1 MNDWT
6 RLNAPALLAAEL
18 PERVAILKP
27 ILATKSLALLYGP
40 RGLGKTF
47 VALGI
52 ACAAAA
58 GESFL
63 GWKSP
68 RPHRVLYLDGEMAA
82 ADIRARL
89 AAFGPPPPTLD
100 FMLADLNPGPLLD
113 LADPRSQSRLV
124 ETWGDPEL
132 VVLDNL
138 ASLAGLTTGDPDRW
152 SELQRFLI
160 ELRRL
165 GVAVLMVHHANK
177 KGLQRGSSRRE
188 DMLDMVM
195 AMRRPEN
202 WQPGDGTRFEIHFE
216 KTRSLHGA
224 AIQPIEARLEER
236 AGRFHWQWAM
246 AEDDPRLPRL
256 VALRERGSSVTRIG
270 EQLGLSRSRTYA
282 LLDRARR
289 LGRLDAHL
297 HSETEREESD
307 R

>member
-1 MNDWT
+1 MDDWI
-6 RLNAPALLAAEL
+6 RLNAPALLAADL
-18 PERVAILKP
+18 PERTTILDP

-52 ACAAAA
+52 ARAAAA

-82 ADIRARL
+82 ADIRARV
-89 AAFGPPPPTLD
+89 AAFGAPPPTLE
-100 FMLADLNPGPLLD
+100 FMLADLNRGPLLD
-113 LADPRSQSRLV
+113 LADPRSQARLFDA
-124 ETWGDPEL
+124 WGDPEL

-152 SELQRFLI
+152 SELQRFLM

-165 GVAVLMVHHANK
+165 GLAVLMVHHANK

-188 DMLDMVM
+188 DMLDLVM
-195 AMRRPEN
+195 AMRRPEG
-202 WQPGDGTRFEIHFE
+202 WRPSDGTRFEIHFE
-216 KTRSLHGA
+216 KARSLHGA
-224 AIQPIEARLEER
+224 AIESIETRLEQR
-236 AGRFHWQWAM
+236 AGRLHWQWAT
-246 AEDDPRLPRL
+246 AGDDPRLARV
-256 VALRERGSSVTRIG
+256 VALLERGMSATHIG
-270 EQLGLSRSRTYA
+270 EQLGLSRSLAYKLR
-282 LLDRARR
+282 DRARR
-289 LGRLDAHL
+289 LGRLDIPSAQ
-297 HSETEREESD
+297 ETD

>member
-1 MNDWT
+1 MKWTMNDWT

-18 PERVAILKP
+18 PERTTILDP

-52 ACAAAA
+52 ARAAAA

-82 ADIRARL
+82 ADIRTRV
-89 AAFGPPPPTLD
+89 AALGPAPPTLD
-100 FMLADLNPGPLLD
+100 FMLADLNQGPLLD
-113 LADPRSQSRLV
+113 LADPRSQGRLV
-124 ETWGDPEL
+124 EAWGDPEL

-160 ELRRL
+160 TLRQL
-165 GVAVLMVHHANK
+165 GLAVLMVHHANK

-188 DMLDMVM
+188 DMLDLVM
-195 AMRRPEN
+195 AMRRPEG
-202 WQPGDGTRFEIHFE
+202 WRPIDGTRFEIHFE
-216 KTRSLHGA
+216 KARSLHGA
-224 AIQPIEARLEER
+224 AIQPIATRLEER
-236 AGRFHWQWAM
+236 DGRLHWHWA
-246 AEDDPRLPRL
+246 AADDDPRLARVVTL
-256 VALRERGSSVTRIG
+256 IEQGVSVTRIG
-270 EQLGLSRSRTYA
+270 EQLGISRSRAYV
-282 LLDRARR
+282 LRDRARQR
-289 LGRLDAHL
+289 GRLAIPFAPGD
-297 HSETEREESD
+297 
-307 R
+307 